1 MAFGAVGNGGCGL
14 VAVEAVGSWGCGHVL
29 VGAVNM
35 LSVWAVDTG
44 ADPGEGGVGARGVTT
59 SKNVVRTNWRW
70 GRHRSRGAPSLAD
83 PDSRFWWVK
92 NHDFISI
99 FKN

>member
-35 LSVWAVDTG
+35 LSVWAVDMS
-44 ADPGEGGVGARGVTT
+44 VGA
-59 SKNVVRTNWRW
+59 
-70 GRHRSRGAPSLAD
+70 A
-83 PDSRFWWVK
+83 
-92 NHDFISI
+92 
-99 FKN
+99 